1 MEIICTFV
9 GERSGI
15 DGEISCHRDYG
26 QPSADSSGEPCVCQ
40 GEGNYS
46 RIFTVLD
53 VVKGS
58 KGTLVTYKLG
68 WIHNSLSDV
77 IGDVECKT
85 IVRAGKSHII
95 NLDFVSEINISQQ
108 TLALSDCDRFNVVL
122 SDGLSREVLK
132 ALKSALG
139 NDNND

>member
-1 MEIICTFV
+1 MGKYLVIETTANLLRIPLESLV
-9 GERSGI
+9 YVR
-15 DGEISCHRDYG
+15 
-26 QPSADSSGEPCVCQ
+26 A
-40 GEGNYS
+40 EGNYS

-77 IGDVECKT
+77 IGDVADKN

-108 TLALSDCDRFNVVL
+108 TLVLSDCDRFNVVL

-132 ALKSALG
+132 SLKSTLG
-139 NDNND
+139 NDGNDDND

>member
-1 MEIICTFV
+1 MS
-9 GERSGI
+9 RA
-15 DGEISCHRDYG
+15 RL
-26 QPSADSSGEPCVCQ
+26 SSGRE
-40 GEGNYS
+40 
-46 RIFTVLD
+46 
-53 VVKGS
+53 
-58 KGTLVTYKLG
+58 
-68 WIHNSLSDV
+68 
-77 IGDVECKT
+77 
-85 IVRAGKSHII
+85 KSHII

>member
-1 MEIICTFV
+1 MGKYLVIETTANLLRIPLESLV
-9 GERSGI
+9 
-15 DGEISCHRDYG
+15 YVK
-26 QPSADSSGEPCVCQ
+26 A
-40 GEGNYS
+40 EGNYS

-77 IGDVECKT
+77 IGDVACKN

-108 TLALSDCDRFNVVL
+108 TLALSDCDVVL

-139 NDNND
+139 NDGNDDND

>member
-1 MEIICTFV
+1 MGKYLVIETTASLLRIPLESLV
-9 GERSGI
+9 
-15 DGEISCHRDYG
+15 YVK
-26 QPSADSSGEPCVCQ
+26 A
-40 GEGNYS
+40 EGNYS

-77 IGDVECKT
+77 IGDVESKT

-95 NLDFVSEINISQQ
+95 NLDFVSDQHL
-108 TLALSDCDRFNVVL
+108 TTDV
-122 SDGLSREVLK
+122 GLVRLRQVQCGAFRRAVKRSAESLEVR
-132 ALKSALG
+132 SWQ
-139 NDNND
+139 